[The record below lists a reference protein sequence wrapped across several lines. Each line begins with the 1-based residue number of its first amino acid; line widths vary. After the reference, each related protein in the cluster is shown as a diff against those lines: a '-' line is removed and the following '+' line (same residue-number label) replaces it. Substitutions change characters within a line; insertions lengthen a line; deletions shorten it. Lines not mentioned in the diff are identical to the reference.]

1 MIKKF
6 LLTIIIIIGFNFSY
20 SQDIKEN
27 VEKSVHN
34 LSQKL
39 LLNEDQVNSITSIM
53 NEFFLKL
60 EQNKNDS
67 TSLIKQTNEKI
78 ESYLDKKQKIK
89 FDVIKSDWWNKLL
102 GKRNTQQDEQD

>member
-6 LLTIIIIIGFNFSY
+6 LLTITIIIGFNFTY
-20 SQDIKEN
+20 SQDINEN
-27 VEKSVHN
+27 VEKSVQK

-39 LLNEDQVNSITSIM
+39 LLNEDQVKSITSIM

-102 GKRNTQQDEQD
+102 GKRNTQQNE